1 MMRTVA
7 LFAAS
12 LILTSCG
19 ARSSLPVETVA
30 PVAPAAVDPRLCA
43 PLEEEPPVAG
53 SIVAPVTSVE
63 ADAVRDHL
71 TSDAEARSWGRRGW
85 ERASVARE
93 GCRVKPEI
101 RPRPG

>member
-1 MMRTVA
+1 MMRIVA

-19 ARSSLPVETVA
+19 ARSSLPVEPIA

-43 PLEEEPPVAG
+43 PLEAEPPVAG
-53 SIVAPVTSVE
+53 SIVAPVTAAE

-85 ERASVARE
+85 ERARLAGLACVTT
-93 GCRVKPEI
+93 P
-101 RPRPG
+101 

>member
-1 MMRTVA
+1 
-7 LFAAS
+7 
-12 LILTSCG
+12 G
-19 ARSSLPVETVA
+19 ARSSLPAEPIA

-43 PLEEEPPVAG
+43 PLEAEPPAAG
-53 SIVAPVTSVE
+53 SIVAPVTPAE

-85 ERASVARE
+85 ERAGVAKE
-93 GCRVKPEI
+93 GCSPKPEI

>member
-43 PLEEEPPVAG
+43 PLEAEPPVAG
-53 SIVAPVTSVE
+53 TIVAPVTADE

-85 ERASVARE
+85 ERAAVAARRCGFAQRE
-93 GCRVKPEI
+93 AP
-101 RPRPG
+101 